1 MTMRGI
7 KVAFLGL
14 ASFVFAAL
22 SGCGGPPPPPPPT
35 IADITISAS
44 ADANPDAAGAGA
56 PVAVR
61 VYLLRSTAAFE
72 QADFFALY
80 QREQE
85 TLGADLAGRDELLI
99 TPGGTQT
106 LNKELGPGVGFIG
119 VVAAFR
125 DIQRANWRVTAAPP
139 ANQTTA
145 VQVSVEGLNV
155 NISMAPAAAGS

>member
-1 MTMRGI
+1 MTMRGLR
-7 KVAFLGL
+7 ATFLGVAAL
-14 ASFVFAAL
+14 AFAVL
-22 SGCGGPPPPPPPT
+22 SGCGGAPPPPPPT
-35 IADITISAS
+35 IANIAVSAS
-44 ADANPDAAGAGA
+44 ANANPDAGGAGA

-85 TLGADLAGRDELLI
+85 TLGADLAGRDELLVP
-99 TPGGTQT
+99 PGGTQT
-106 LNKELGPGVGFIG
+106 LTKELGPGVGFVG

-125 DIQRANWRVTAAPP
+125 DIQRANWRAVAAPP
-139 ANQTTA
+139 ANQTTV

-155 NISMAPAAAGS
+155 NVSMAPVAGGS